1 MCIINVEGGLPG
13 SGTHTTAINSEYYTT
28 EYIHS
33 VSPTSGLESI
43 AAKRPAK
50 LKGNTLIKF
59 DA

>member
-1 MCIINVEGGLPG
+1 MLPG
-13 SGTHTTAINSEYYTT
+13 SGRHTTAIKSKDYTT

-33 VSPTSGLESI
+33 LSPTTSGLESMTS
-43 AAKRPAK
+43 KRPAK